1 MWLHGRRIAQH
12 DHRDRVGDAVLGA
25 LHDMRRQVLV
35 AQAGRIFGKANRFV
49 CHRCSLRLPPTLA
62 GSQPGIETGIC
73 GGMQT
78 EPVIEARDLRKW
90 YPVRRG
96 TLAALARR
104 EPEFV
109 KAVDGVSLA
118 IGEGEVLGLV
128 GESGSGK
135 STTGMTLLKL
145 QAPSGGEI
153 RFQGIGL
160 LANENRRVRLWRF
173 AARRRSCSRNPY
185 EALNPRYTVAQS
197 VGEPLSIHFPGDR
210 ALQRAMLLQA
220 MQRAGLM
227 PAASYLERYPHQL
240 SGGQLQRVAIARAI
254 SVEPRFL
261 VADEPVSMLDV
272 SIRAGIL
279 TLLRHFAAELRMA
292 ILYISHD
299 LSTMRHVCSTIA
311 VMYLGRIIETGSA
324 DEVLDRP
331 LHPYAQALVGA
342 VPVMGGRRTRPHT
355 LLAGAL
361 SDAIRLPRGCRFHP
375 RCPQAMDVCREH
387 EPVLQ
392 QAAVR
397 THVACHLHGSLS
409 MVAAQ

>member
-1 MWLHGRRIAQH
+1 
-12 DHRDRVGDAVLGA
+12 
-25 LHDMRRQVLV
+25 
-35 AQAGRIFGKANRFV
+35 
-49 CHRCSLRLPPTLA
+49 
-62 GSQPGIETGIC
+62 
-73 GGMQT
+73 MQT

-96 TLAALARR
+96 PLAALTRR
-104 EPEFV
+104 EPGFV
-109 KAVDGVSLA
+109 KAMDGVNLA
-118 IGEGEVLGLV
+118 IGQGEVLGLV

-145 QAPSGGEI
+145 QPPSGGEI
-153 RFQGIGL
+153 RFQGLGL
-160 LANENRRVRLWRF
+160 LANETRRVRLAF
-173 AARRRSCSRNPY
+173 RRQAQIVFQNPY

-197 VGEPLSIHFPGDR
+197 VGEPLSIHFPGER
-210 ALQRAMLLQA
+210 ALQHAMLVQA

-227 PAASYLERYPHQL
+227 PAADYLARYPHQL

-355 LLAGAL
+355 PLAGGAP
-361 SDAIRLPRGCRFHP
+361 DAIHLPRGCRFHP
-375 RCPQAMDVCREH
+375 RCPQAMNVCRER

-392 QAAVR
+392 QAADSH
-397 THVACHLHGSLS
+397 HVACHLHGSLEH
-409 MVAAQ
+409 VQPDWNR